1 MYKKT
6 LSLVTVAMMGGIMVL
21 ASGQSAEA
29 KTCTYMGVVQGEHSA
44 HGGSRNFIGKTRI
57 ETTGKGAVKK
67 FACNRARTKCE
78 KKAKALA
85 KSFGHNVWACKQ
97 K

>member
-1 MYKKT
+1 MYRKT
-6 LSLVTVAMMGGIMVL
+6 LSLVTVAMMGGVMVL

-29 KTCTYMGVVQGEHSA
+29 KTCTY
-44 HGGSRNFIGKTRI
+44 IGKVKPKVQNSRVFHQAIMI

-67 FACNRARTKCE
+67 IACNRAKTKCE

-85 KSFGHNVWACKQ
+85 KNIGTSFWACRQ